1 MVFTLGQK
9 KELREH
15 FKITNITQ
23 AKLRD
28 GFSNVDEYY
37 SHLERIFN
45 PIIIPIIHTIL
56 LPNHLT
62 KSQKKRLKHKRSLL
76 KNQLKPKCDVIEDC
90 DSSVE
95 DVVVESEP
103 LIPIKLMI
111 DRPHICFKEY
121 IPYNEKKQIIN
132 LLNNLW
138 SDSIYYCDFILENS
152 YSRIKI
158 VKGIHLDMSNDNSYH
173 FNATFITANKMS
185 RVFHMYLKDDVIVG
199 MSQLLYTEF

>member
-1 MVFTLGQK
+1 MLLTLHQK
-9 KELREH
+9 KELRNH
-15 FKITNITQ
+15 FNIKNITQ
-23 AKLRD
+23 ARLRD
-28 GFSNVDEYY
+28 GFSNTDDYY
-37 SHLERIFN
+37 THLERIFN
-45 PIIIPIIHTIL
+45 PIIIPIL
-56 LPNHLT
+56 LPNQLT
-62 KSQKKRLKHKRSLL
+62 KSMKKRLKRKRSIE
-76 KNQLKPKCDVIEDC
+76 NQLKTKCNVIEDC
-90 DSSVE
+90 DSSSVE

-158 VKGIHLDMSNDNSYH
+158 VKGIHLDLSNDNSYH

>member
-56 LPNHLT
+56 LPNQLT
-62 KSQKKRLKHKRSLL
+62 KSMKKRLKRKRSIE
-76 KNQLKPKCDVIEDC
+76 NQLKTKCDIVVEC

-95 DVVVESEP
+95 DVIVENDLS
-103 LIPIKLMI
+103 IPIKLTI
-111 DRPHICFKEY
+111 ERPHICFKEY
-121 IPYNEKKQIIN
+121 IPHNEKKVIIN
-132 LLNNLW
+132 MLNNLW
-138 SDSIYYCDFILENS
+138 SDSIYYCDFILENT
-152 YSRIKI
+152 YSKIKI

-173 FNATFITANKMS
+173 FNATFITGNKMS